1 MRAVVIALLI
11 GVLFAGLWVASQ
23 SGLLMG
29 IATVLLL
36 GCAVAA
42 IVLIGVS

>member
-11 GVLFAGLWVASQ
+11 GVLFAGLLVALEF
-23 SGLLMG
+23 GVWMG
-29 IATVLLL
+29 IATVILL